1 MGRFV
6 VDVESDNGAKERQ
19 PWERNISEEE
29 EEEEEENKAQSSA
42 DMNVFKLSSS
52 LGLVV
57 RSFLH
62 NVRDFDDKSVSAV
75 VIGGDNEASCC
86 TRAIWSLVPA
96 STKLY
101 NKVDG
106 EEGKVVAIKLSPF
119 VSLL

>member
-6 VDVESDNGAKERQ
+6 VDVESENGAKERQ
-19 PWERNISEEE
+19 PWERNISEEDEKE
-29 EEEEEENKAQSSA
+29 EVNRAQSSA
-42 DMNVFKLSSS
+42 DMKVFKLSSS

-119 VSLL
+119 VSFL